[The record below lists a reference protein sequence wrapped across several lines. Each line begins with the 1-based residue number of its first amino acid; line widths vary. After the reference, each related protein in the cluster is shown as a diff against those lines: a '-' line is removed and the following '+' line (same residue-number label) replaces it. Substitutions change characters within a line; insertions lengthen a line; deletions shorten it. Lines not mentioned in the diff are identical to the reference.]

1 MTLPTRITDLPCW
14 RGTPTGTPL
23 PGGLSNEIWKVTD
36 AAGDNV
42 VRFGTDYPFHHVE
55 RTRELMTTR
64 AAHAAGFGPAV
75 TYAGPG
81 VMVTAYLNARTW
93 TGADLCA
100 NPARVGRLLHDFHH
114 QMPAHISGTA
124 HLFWVFHVIR
134 DYARSLKA
142 GNSPFT
148 PRLPDFLNMA
158 EGYESV
164 QIALPIIFGHNDLL
178 PANILDDGQRL
189 WLIDYEYAGFSTALF
204 DLAGAASNAG
214 MSADQSTA
222 LLSAYFGTP
231 PDKSLQRAFDAMQ
244 CASLLREAMWA
255 MISALHLNAPGVD
268 YTAYAQDNLTRLHAA
283 HDAFLTRYGHIP
295 S

>member
-1 MTLPTRITDLPCW
+1 MTLPTRIAALPCW
-14 RGTPTGTPL
+14 RGTPTGAPL

-36 AAGDNV
+36 AAGPHV
-42 VRFGTDYPFHHVE
+42 TRFGTDYPFHHVD
-55 RTRELMTTR
+55 RARELMTTR
-64 AAHAAGFGPAV
+64 AAHTAGFGPAV
-75 TYAGPG
+75 EYAGPG
-81 VMVTAYLNARTW
+81 VMVTQYLNARTW
-93 TGADLCA
+93 TKADLCTD
-100 NPARVGRLLHDFHH
+100 PARVAHLLRDFHTR
-114 QMPAHISGTA
+114 MPAHLSGTA

-134 DYARSLKA
+134 DYARNLKS
-142 GNSPFT
+142 GNSAFT
-148 PRLPDFLNMA
+148 PNLPEYLSLA

-164 QIALPIIFGHNDLL
+164 QIPLPIIFGHNDLL

-222 LLSAYFGTP
+222 LLTAYFGEP
-231 PDKSLQRAFDAMQ
+231 PDKPLQCAFDAMQ

-255 MISALHLNAPGVD
+255 MISALHLSAPGVD

-295 S
+295 T